1 MRNLKLILSLFVL
14 SIFFPIHGQEDV
26 VIGKIETIESKILDE
41 NRRLMIYL
49 PNDIS
54 NPANANKKY
63 PVVYVLDGDAHFTSV
78 VGMIQQFSQ
87 INGNTITPEMIVVAI
102 PNTNRT
108 RDLTPTKS
116 QPQPPMAPKDLTDQ
130 SGGGKNFVSFME
142 TELMPYIEA
151 NYPTVPYR
159 MFIGHSFGGL
169 LVLDTLL
176 DKPELFDSYIAIDP
190 SMWWDNTLLLKTIK
204 TTDFSDSKYNKKSL
218 YLGIANTLQEGLD
231 INTTRDVN
239 GPMTAHINAILDT
252 RDEFEKIKNDGFLF
266 TSKFY
271 ENDNHGSAPLM
282 TTYDGIR
289 FIFDFY
295 QFEVSFADVMT
306 ENTDIVDRMKAHYSN
321 VTKTL
326 GYENKPDEATINSM
340 GYQLLQMGKIDL
352 AGQFFKMNVDYYPKS
367 FNVYDSLGDYY
378 LAAKD
383 NANAKSSF
391 EKALSIKENPDS
403 RKKLEALKQN

>member
-1 MRNLKLILSLFVL
+1 MKNFIIVLTLLIWSPNF
-14 SIFFPIHGQEDV
+14 SIYGQEDV
-26 VIGKIETIESKILDE
+26 TIGKIEVIESKILDE
-41 NRRLMIYL
+41 NRKIMIYL

-54 NPANANKKY
+54 NPANSNKKY
-63 PVVYVLDGDAHFTSV
+63 PVVYLLDGDAHFTSV
-78 VGMIQQFSQ
+78 VGMIEQFSQ

-102 PNTNRT
+102 PNTNRN

-116 QPQPPMAPKDLTDQ
+116 QPQPPMAPKALTDQ

-142 TELMPYIEA
+142 KELFPYIET

-176 DKPELFDSYIAIDP
+176 DKPDLFDSYIAIDP
-190 SMWWDNTLLLKTIK
+190 SMWWDNTLLLNTIK
-204 TTDFSDSKYNKKSL
+204 TTDFNDAKYNKKAL

-231 INTTRDVN
+231 IDTTRDIK
-239 GPMTAHINAILDT
+239 GPMTAHINSILDT
-252 RDEFEKIKNDGFLF
+252 RDAFNKINNNGFLF
-266 TSKFY
+266 ASKFY

-282 TTYDGIR
+282 TTYDGLR

-295 QFEVSFADVMT
+295 QFEVSFADVMA

-326 GYENKPDEATINSM
+326 GYENKPDEAMINGM
-340 GYQLLQMGKIDL
+340 GYQLMEMGKIDL
-352 AGQFFKMNVDYYPKS
+352 AGEFFKMNVDYYPKS
-367 FNVYDSLGDYY
+367 SNVYDSLGDYY
-378 LAAKD
+378 LANEDKAKAK
-383 NANAKSSF
+383 ANF
-391 EKALSIKENPDS
+391 EKALSINENPES
-403 RKKLEALKQN
+403 RKKLEKLKLD